1 MYFSHNVSLIF
12 ENGKIL
18 FASAQKHLRLIYH
31 SKFDFNQHTD
41 GKTNK
46 HHKSIEIM
54 KTFSMTFSRK
64 SLLTVHKSFF

>member
-31 SKFDFNQHTD
+31 SKLDFNQHKD

-46 HHKSIEIM
+46 HKSIEIM